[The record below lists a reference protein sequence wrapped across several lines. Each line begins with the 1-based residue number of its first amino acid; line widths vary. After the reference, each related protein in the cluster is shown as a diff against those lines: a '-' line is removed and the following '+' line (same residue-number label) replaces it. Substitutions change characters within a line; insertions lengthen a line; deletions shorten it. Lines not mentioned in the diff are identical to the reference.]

1 MILIFRK
8 QLRKELNCKP
18 FKWYL
23 ENIYPDLAIPEDRV
37 GFYGSLHNQGASGKC
52 LDYNPPEN
60 ALTRYFSELKLRC
73 FINSYLV
80 ERSEHLVAMVKE
92 EISSSS

>member
-1 MILIFRK
+1 MLQTGRSPSFLSLFPYLFRK

-23 ENIYPDLAIPEDRV
+23 DNVYPDLAIPEDKP
-37 GFYGSLHNQGASGKC
+37 GYFGALHNQGATGKC

-60 ALTRYFSELKLRC
+60 ALTR
-73 FINSYLV
+73 
-80 ERSEHLVAMVKE
+80 
-92 EISSSS
+92 